1 MKQRQPGFLYDGAM
15 PVAAFPILS
24 RLPLAA
30 CLCGALWF
38 PLTSPAADQSPAP
51 GLLESGIAASDATQD
66 YISRQFVSLVGRIDR
81 FFGDERH
88 FQESNASV
96 LQLDWTELME
106 PGGARQGRLAGRAK
120 LHLPSTEQ
128 RFHLLLESDP
138 VQNTTATAPANQPQ
152 TAGKSRAAE
161 KYAAALRYDKRE
173 EPTWHY
179 SSDVGIRVQAPL
191 QPFVR
196 GRVSHDTPLQT
207 WLMKNTGSLFWF
219 SQIGPGASAGIDF
232 DRPLAA
238 QTLFRAGSNATWL
251 HLPQRLD
258 LRQDFTLFHTVDER
272 RALQYQA
279 SVIGTTQP
287 YARIDDCILSVLY
300 RRQLHRKWLFLEFD
314 PQLHFPHEQ
323 QFRFTPQLWLRL
335 QVLFSKG

>member
-1 MKQRQPGFLYDGAM
+1 M
-15 PVAAFPILS
+15 PDHAFPFLS
-24 RLPLAA
+24 RLPLSA
-30 CLCGALWF
+30 CLCSALCF
-38 PLTSPAADQSPAP
+38 PLVSLAADESPTP
-51 GLLESGIAASDATQD
+51 GLIKSGITATDLTQD
-66 YISRQFVSLVGRIDR
+66 YISRHFVAMTSSIDR

-88 FQESNASV
+88 FQESNNSV
-96 LQLDWTELME
+96 LQLDWNELME
-106 PGGARQGRLAGRAK
+106 PGGALQGRLSGRMK

-138 VQNTTATAPANQPQ
+138 VQNTTSTTPANQPQ
-152 TAGKSRAAE
+152 AVGKTTVAE
-161 KYAAALRYDKRE
+161 KYAAALRYEKQDE
-173 EPTWHY
+173 QTWHY

-196 GRVSHDTPLQT
+196 GRVSHAIPLQA
-207 WLMKNTGSLFWF
+207 WLMKNTGTLFWF
-219 SQIGPGASAGIDF
+219 NQIGLGASTGLDF
-232 DRPLAA
+232 DRPITP

-258 LRQDFTLFHTVDER
+258 LRQDFTLFHTLDER

-279 SVIGTTQP
+279 SVIGSTQP
-287 YARIDDCILSVLY
+287 YTRIEDCILSVLY
-300 RRQLHRKWLFLEFD
+300 RRQLHRKWLFFELN

-335 QVLFSKG
+335 QVFFSEK

>member
-1 MKQRQPGFLYDGAM
+1 M
-15 PVAAFPILS
+15 PVAASPILF
-24 RLPLAA
+24 RLPLAV
-30 CLCGALWF
+30 CLCGALCF
-38 PLTSPAADQSPAP
+38 PLSSLAANESPAP
-51 GLLESGIAASDATQD
+51 ALIESGIAATDATQD
-66 YISRQFVSLVGRIDR
+66 YISRHFVSLVGSIDR

-88 FQESNASV
+88 FQESNDSV

-138 VQNTTATAPANQPQ
+138 VQNTTSTASANQPQ
-152 TAGKSRAAE
+152 TAGTSQAAE
-161 KYAAALRYDKRE
+161 KYAAALRYEKRDE
-173 EPTWHY
+173 QTWHY

-196 GRVSHDTPLQT
+196 ARVSRDTPLQA
-207 WLMKNTGSLFWF
+207 WLMKNTGSVFWF
-219 SQIGPGASAGIDF
+219 SQIGPGASTGIDF
-232 DRPLAA
+232 DRPFAA
-238 QTLFRAGSNATWL
+238 HTLFRASSNATWL

-258 LRQDFTLFHTVDER
+258 LRQDFTLFHTIDER

-287 YARIDDCILSVLY
+287 YTRVEDCILSVLY
-300 RRQLHRKWLFLEFD
+300 RRQLHRKWLFFELN

-323 QFRFTPQLWLRL
+323 QFHFTPQLWLRL
-335 QVLFSKG
+335 QVLFSKE